1 MSEASRRSSALPA
14 ARSRDL
20 AAPVASRRHA
30 RRGARSG
37 GAWRWVWALLLCAGT
52 LAHGPT
58 SLAQDA
64 PGKGAPQAPAEAA
77 EPEPTEAKGD
87 AIPAKLK
94 PAISVSVR
102 PKEGIAVGDLIT
114 LQLEASVDPSVQI
127 SVPEQSFAPLE
138 LHARRS
144 RVEKRDGKQHYV
156 FELDL
161 LALEP
166 GSITLPALTLRAVDE
181 DGALA
186 EVKTEP
192 IAIQVASLI
201 ANEPNAEPK
210 DATGPVPVI
219 QDDYTLAW
227 VFGGLLAAALVVLL
241 TLWTKRW
248 LDRRPKPAPAPPA
261 ALPPW
266 EVALRKLAELDARKT
281 ELLAQERGEEFVDG
295 VSDALRE
302 YLGKRYGFEGL
313 ESTTDEVL
321 RTLERIRPYKLSLSG
336 VSLLL
341 EQCDLVKFARAKP
354 DLAQCDDLW
363 NGAVGLIRAT
373 TPAPEPAA
381 PAEPKS

>member
-1 MSEASRRSSALPA
+1 MRRASRRCGALLPA
-14 ARSRDL
+14 QRPGLAGLGFDCGAR
-20 AAPVASRRHA
+20 PTP
-30 RRGARSG
+30 RRGRAWLLV
-37 GAWRWVWALLLCAGT
+37 GALSVLVGA
-52 LAHGPT
+52 LAHEPIA
-58 SLAQDA
+58 LAQDA
-64 PGKGAPQAPAEAA
+64 PGAPAAPAEGAAA
-77 EPEPTEAKGD
+77 EPDTAEASKD

-94 PAISVSVR
+94 PDISVSLR
-102 PKEGIAVGDLIT
+102 PKENIAVGDLIT

-138 LHARRS
+138 LLDRRA
-144 RVEKRDGKQHYV
+144 RVEKREGKQHYV

-161 LALEP
+161 LALEA
-166 GSITLPALTLRAVDE
+166 GDLTLPALTLRVVAD

-186 EVKTEP
+186 EAKTEP
-192 IAIQVASLI
+192 IPLHIESLI

-210 DATGPVPVI
+210 DATGPVAVI

-227 VFGGLLAAALVVLL
+227 VFGGLAAAALVALL

-248 LDRRPKPAPAPPA
+248 LENRPKPPPPAPA

-266 EVALRKLAELDARKT
+266 EVALRKLAELDSKKA

-321 RTLERIRPYKLSLSG
+321 RTLERIRPHKLSLSG

-373 TPAPEPAA
+373 TPAPEPVA
-381 PAEPKS
+381 PAEPKP